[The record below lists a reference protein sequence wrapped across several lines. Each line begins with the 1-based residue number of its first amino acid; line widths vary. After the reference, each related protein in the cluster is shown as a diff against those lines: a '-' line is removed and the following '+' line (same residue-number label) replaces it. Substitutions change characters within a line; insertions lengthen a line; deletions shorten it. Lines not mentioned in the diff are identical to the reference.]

1 MDCHLHC
8 RLFFFGFAKFDGM
21 TVFQLI
27 HEMLYERKTK
37 CLTYDADEVEEYTT
51 PVTLVKSEM
60 RKKK

>member
-1 MDCHLHC
+1 
-8 RLFFFGFAKFDGM
+8 M